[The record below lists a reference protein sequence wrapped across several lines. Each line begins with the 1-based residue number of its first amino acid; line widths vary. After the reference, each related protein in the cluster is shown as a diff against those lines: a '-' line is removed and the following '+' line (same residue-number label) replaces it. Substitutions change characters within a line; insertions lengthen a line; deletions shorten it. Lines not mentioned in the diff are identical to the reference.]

1 MALVQGPRPWTL
13 EGDFDPTYD
22 DAARA
27 HYRRLLTDPR
37 LTSRFRRRFPLRFG
51 RDYDAMI
58 RALGAVW
65 DCPDD
70 ATANVT
76 GYCCAVCGRSR
87 PEADSP
93 RSA

>member
-13 EGDFDPTYD
+13 EGDFDPAFD

-37 LTSRFRRRFPLRFG
+37 LTVRFRRRFPLRFG
-51 RDYDAMI
+51 RDYDFMI

-70 ATANVT
+70 ETANVT

-87 PEADSP
+87 PDTRVPSG
-93 RSA
+93 